1 MRLHEIAVETAPDGS
16 RLVGRV
22 ERRNGERFD
31 LFFAFGGALPGP
43 LQACADAF
51 VPALLVPAML
61 DGEPLQSDLPVS
73 PRLLWQT
80 ERVQGILAMWYPELR
95 RVAVEMPGRA
105 APIARGG
112 ATCSFF
118 SAGADSFYTA
128 LKSQRGLVPPD
139 PVSHLVFMR
148 GFDAGLHQEETL
160 SESEDHVRRI
170 GDRLGIPVITGASN
184 VRDHM
189 QSHWPEAYQGAA
201 LGAAGLALT
210 GVAGRVLIPAS
221 HTYPELGIPWGSHP
235 LLDESW
241 TSESVSFLHEG
252 CETYR
257 YDKIAA
263 IAEWDPASLD
273 ELRVCLSVDGAP
285 ENCGRCFKCVRT
297 MVVLAGLGRL
307 NVKSFPHQLPDN
319 YIDLIR
325 KDRPQWRRELL
336 HMSRG
341 PLGERVPGFRR
352 AMERMERGRQW
363 REVFRS
369 IAKLIGVHWA
379 ARDAV
384 ETYRTIRDRHGNG
397 VTGAVLH

>member
-1 MRLHEIAVETAPDGS
+1 MRLLEIGVENGRGTS
-16 RLVGRV
+16 RLTGRV
-22 ERRNGERFD
+22 ERAGGERFE
-31 LFFAFGGALPGP
+31 LFFEFGGALPGELYP
-43 LQACADAF
+43 CADAF

-61 DGEPLQSDLPVS
+61 DGEPLEADLPVS
-73 PRLLWQT
+73 PRLLRQT
-80 ERVQGILAMWYPELR
+80 ERVQGILSMWYPELQ
-95 RVAVEMPGRA
+95 RVAVEMPERAEPIGRGSA
-105 APIARGG
+105 V
-112 ATCSFF
+112 CSFF

-128 LKSQRGLVPPD
+128 LKSQRGLVPPT
-139 PVSHLVFMR
+139 PLTHLLFMR
-148 GFDAGLHQEETL
+148 GFDAGLHQQETL
-160 SESEDHVRRI
+160 RESEDHVRRI
-170 GDRLGIPVITGASN
+170 GARLGIAVITGASN

-189 QSHWPEAYQGAA
+189 RSLWPEAYQGAA

-297 MVVLAGLGRL
+297 MVVLAGLDRL
-307 NVKSFPHQLPDN
+307 GVKSFPPALPDN
-319 YIDLIR
+319 YVQLIR

-336 HMSRG
+336 HMARG
-341 PLGERVPGFRR
+341 PLGDRVPGLR
-352 AMERMERGRQW
+352 ASLERMERGRQW

-369 IAKLIGVHWA
+369 IAKLTGLHPVA
-379 ARDAV
+379 KDAV
-384 ETYRTIRDRHGNG
+384 DGLRSIRDRRGSRL
-397 VTGAVLH
+397 TGTTLH

>member
-1 MRLHEIAVETAPDGS
+1 MRLHEIAVENGQRGS

-22 ERRNGERFD
+22 ERRDGERFD
-31 LFFAFGGALPGP
+31 LFFEFGGDLPGRLHP
-43 LQACADAF
+43 CADAF
-51 VPALLVPAML
+51 VPALLIPAML
-61 DGEPLQSDLPVS
+61 AGEPLESDLPVS

-80 ERVQGILAMWYPELR
+80 ARVQGILSMWYPELR
-95 RVAVEMPGRA
+95 RVAIEMPERVE
-105 APIARGG
+105 PIARGT

-128 LKSQRGLVPPD
+128 LKSRRGLIPPE
-139 PVSHLVFMR
+139 PLSHILFMR
-148 GFDAGLHQEETL
+148 GFDARLSQEETL
-160 SESEDHVRRI
+160 RESESHVRRV
-170 GDRLGIPVITGASN
+170 GERLGLAVITGASN
-184 VRDHM
+184 VRDCM
-189 QSHWPEAYQGAA
+189 RSMWPEAYQGAA

-252 CETYR
+252 CETFR

-273 ELRVCLSVDGAP
+273 ELRVCLSVNGAP

-297 MVVLAGLGRL
+297 MVVLAGMGKLGVR
-307 NVKSFPHQLPDN
+307 SFPPSLPEN
-319 YIDLIR
+319 YVQLIR

-336 HMSRG
+336 QLARG
-341 PLGERVPGFRR
+341 PMGARLPGLRESL
-352 AMERMERGRQW
+352 ERMDRGRQW

-369 IAKLIGVHWA
+369 LSKLTGIHSA
-379 ARDAV
+379 AQSLV
-384 ETYRTIRDRHGNG
+384 GTYRSLRDRQSRSI
-397 VTGAVLH
+397 TGTTLH